1 MHVHHVPHTEHV
13 ESCRL
18 DKMAKHVQYVSM
30 FANNAL
36 LGSGVKVMFGLENNE
51 ISKED
56 QRHY

>member
-1 MHVHHVPHTEHV
+1 MHHVPHTEHV

-18 DKMAKHVQYVSM
+18 DEMAKHGQYMSM

-36 LGSGVKVMFGLENNE
+36 LGSGVRVMFGLENNE